1 MHKDFEI
8 NLHNISKIEGHTHL
22 DVVVKK
28 GKAVSAKLKI
38 SENKR
43 FYSNAVIGM
52 PYQQAPSRVSRICGT
67 CSPAHLSCACE
78 ALENALDFNITEQTR
93 ILRELL
99 LIGNLIRDHAMHLYF
114 FCLPDIIGK
123 DSVLDFETEEE
134 KELIHKAL
142 HVKEAGNNLCTVV
155 GGRAV
160 HPTFENVGSFLKI
173 PDSND
178 VKKIVEELKN
188 CRGYAVEFC
197 GLFFKKDL
205 VFERETNFVALCGKN
220 YSLAEGVIKTS
231 SGRIIK
237 DNDFLEHVERVVL
250 PYSTAAAFE
259 FDFCDYMVG
268 ALARVNLNKNELHK
282 NTKKDCAKYLEFFP
296 SNNLFYN
303 NLAQAIEIVHCI
315 DKAIELLSHDFKNE
329 KTPEIKIKKANRG
342 VGTIEAPRGTL
353 FYTMD
358 IDNLGVVRNSEI
370 IIPTSQ
376 NIINMED
383 AIVDFV
389 NQELDNKSSKEEI
402 TRKVERL
409 IRAYD
414 PCMSCATHF
423 LKICWK

>member
-28 GKAVSAKLKI
+28 GRAVSAKLKI

-123 DSVLDFETEEE
+123 DSVLDFETENE
-134 KELIHKAL
+134 KELIHRAL

-155 GGRAV
+155 GGRSV

-173 PDSND
+173 PDLND
-178 VKKIVEELKN
+178 VKKVIEELKN
-188 CRGYAVEFC
+188 CRAYAVEFC
-197 GLFFKKDL
+197 GLFFKRDL
-205 VFERETNFVALCGKN
+205 VFERETNFVALCGKDFN
-220 YSLAEGVIKTS
+220 LVEGVIKTS
-231 SGRIIK
+231 SGRIINE
-237 DNDFLEHVERVVL
+237 NDFLEHVERVVL

-268 ALARVNLNKNELHK
+268 ALARVNLNKDELHA
-282 NTKKDCAKYLEFFP
+282 NTKRDCAKYLEFFP

-315 DKAIELLSHDFKNE
+315 DKAIDLLSHDFKNE
-329 KTPEIKIKKANRG
+329 KTPEIKVKKANRG
-342 VGTIEAPRGTL
+342 VGVIEAPRGTL

-358 IDNLGVVRNSEI
+358 IDNLGVVKNSEI

-389 NQELDNKSSKEEI
+389 NQELDNKSSKDEI

-423 LKICWK
+423 LRICWK